1 MIDPIRLWPYLFIYR
16 DVSMNERDVFASRQA
31 ARVEEKMKNAWTK
44 ICKPYLDQVNRIKVQ
59 HSLSLSLSPP
69 PIVSDTSIR

>member
-1 MIDPIRLWPYLFIYR
+1 
-16 DVSMNERDVFASRQA
+16 MNERDVFASRQA
-31 ARVEEKMKNAWTK
+31 ARVEEKMKNEWTK

-69 PIVSDTSIR
+69 PLYLTQASDSGWD